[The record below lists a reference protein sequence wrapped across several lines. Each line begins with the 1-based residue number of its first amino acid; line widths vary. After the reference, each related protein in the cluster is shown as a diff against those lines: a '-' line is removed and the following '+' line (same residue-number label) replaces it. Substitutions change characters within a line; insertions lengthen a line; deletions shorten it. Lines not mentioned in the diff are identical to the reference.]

1 MLEEKPMEEMLD
13 LKYIKGYKKGYSDA
27 VKEVLERLKAKDD
40 IYKKDLEGVNYDMQ
54 TDYQPTN
61 VTA

>member
-1 MLEEKPMEEMLD
+1 MEEMLD

>member
-13 LKYIKGYKKGYSDA
+13 LKYIKGYKK
-27 VKEVLERLKAKDD
+27 
-40 IYKKDLEGVNYDMQ
+40 DLEGVNYDLQ

-61 VTA
+61 VAS

>member
-1 MLEEKPMEEMLD
+1 MEEIMLNTTFRE
-13 LKYIKGYKKGYSDA
+13 GYQKGYSDA
-27 VKEVLERLKAKDD
+27 VKEVVERLKAKDD
-40 IYKKDLEGVNYDMQ
+40 IYKKDLEGVNYDLQ

>member
-1 MLEEKPMEEMLD
+1 MEEMLD

-40 IYKKDLEGVNYDMQ
+40 IYKKDLEGVNYDLQ

-61 VTA
+61 VAS

>member
-1 MLEEKPMEEMLD
+1 MEEIMLNTTFR
-13 LKYIKGYKKGYSDA
+13 KGYQKGYSDA
-27 VKEVLERLKAKDD
+27 VKEVIERLKAKDD
-40 IYKKDLEGVNYDMQ
+40 IYKKDLEGVNYDLQ